1 MHENFRLSLFSFP
14 FLNLHSFTSC
24 TEGTR
29 GCGRRCR
36 HSVSVSEHHRRTRHI
51 HQFNSCVYDIYSKW
65 ICFSWLVVFIIIFF
79 KPFFSIG
86 MDYSSSNV
94 TFYGLT
100 EDKDLCL
107 NISIIDDNLVEGDEE
122 NFTVEAV
129 YTIGS
134 ETSTQSNIIRIKN
147 NDGEI

>member
-1 MHENFRLSLFSFP
+1 
-14 FLNLHSFTSC
+14 
-24 TEGTR
+24 
-29 GCGRRCR
+29 
-36 HSVSVSEHHRRTRHI
+36 
-51 HQFNSCVYDIYSKW
+51 
-65 ICFSWLVVFIIIFF
+65 
-79 KPFFSIG
+79 

-122 NFTVEAV
+122 NFTVEAA

-147 NDGEI
+147 NDGKI